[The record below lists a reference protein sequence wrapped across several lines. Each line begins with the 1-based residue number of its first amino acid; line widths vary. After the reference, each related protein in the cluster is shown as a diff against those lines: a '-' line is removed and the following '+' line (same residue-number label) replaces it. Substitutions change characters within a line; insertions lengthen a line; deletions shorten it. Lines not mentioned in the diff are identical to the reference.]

1 MLLSSTRES
10 QSTCLSSMFYDEVCP
25 VGQQN
30 RQDQGRE
37 FPQLLVL
44 RTSKRFL
51 LMKWQSYG
59 FLVCETQLRERCP

>member
-1 MLLSSTRES
+1 MWLSSTQES
-10 QSTCLSSMFYDEVCP
+10 QSTYLSSTFHEVRP
-25 VGQQN
+25 GG
-30 RQDQGRE
+30 QDQSRE

-59 FLVCETQLRERCP
+59 FLVL